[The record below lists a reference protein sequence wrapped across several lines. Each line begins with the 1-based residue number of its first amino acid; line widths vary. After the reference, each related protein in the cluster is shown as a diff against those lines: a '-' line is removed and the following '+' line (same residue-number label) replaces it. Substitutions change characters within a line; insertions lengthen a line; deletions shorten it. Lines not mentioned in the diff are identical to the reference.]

1 MKKII
6 VCLSVVL
13 VLASCSSNNTIEQM
27 CDYHA
32 SMFEVIPN
40 YPDVI
45 DDQDFL
51 TAIDNYETATDK
63 VKAMKKVIYEHELL
77 KKQELLHLSEQGLS
91 LLT

>member
-32 SMFEVIPN
+32 NMFEVIPN

-77 KKQELLHLSEQGLS
+77 KKQELLYLSK
-91 LLT
+91 

>member
-13 VLASCSSNNTIEQM
+13 IVLASCSSNNTIEQM
-27 CDYHA
+27 CDYHD
-32 SMFEVIPN
+32 SMFEVIPD

-45 DDQDFL
+45 DDQDFV
-51 TAIDNYETATDK
+51 TAVENYNTATDK

-77 KKQELLHLSEQGLS
+77 KKQELLYLSK
-91 LLT
+91 

>member
-13 VLASCSSNNTIEQM
+13 ALASCSSNNTIEQM

-77 KKQELLHLSEQGLS
+77 KKQELLYLSK
-91 LLT
+91 

>member
-6 VCLSVVL
+6 VCLFVVL
-13 VLASCSSNNTIEQM
+13 IASCSSNNTIEQM
-27 CDYHA
+27 CDYHDN
-32 SMFEVIPN
+32 MFEVIPD

-51 TAIDNYETATDK
+51 TAVENYETATDK

-77 KKQELLHLSEQGLS
+77 KKQELLYLSK
-91 LLT
+91 